1 MSPLLVGEENVPPK
15 RRPSKREM
23 LTLSIETIT
32 SFGVA

>member
-1 MSPLLVGEENVPPK
+1 MSPLLAGKENIPPK

-23 LTLSIETIT
+23 LTLGIETIT